1 MTSEI
6 TSPTWRGALFIVIIA
21 SICWLGGANIRALI
35 GSQMLRPG
43 TLEFAEYL
51 APEAERE
58 IFRLL
63 SLSSITIIVSYLAT
77 LISSTVFLSTCPF
90 KMKQHGWL
98 LMSAILFYLF
108 VPVEFFVMYLD
119 GRMIYLEFWTTENN
133 QVLRELFLARLG
145 ALAGAPLIATLCY
158 YTIIFLVVFQ
168 PLKKIEPRLA

>member
-1 MTSEI
+1 MASETI
-6 TSPTWRGALFIVIIA
+6 SPTWRIALFIFVIS

-35 GSQMLRPG
+35 GNQMLKPG
-43 TLEFAEYL
+43 TLEFEEYL

-63 SLSSITIIVSYLAT
+63 SLSSIAIILSYLAT
-77 LISSTVFLSTCPF
+77 LISSIVFLARCPH

-108 VPVEFFVMYLD
+108 VPVECFVMYLD
-119 GRMIYLEFWTTENN
+119 GRMIYLEFWTTEDN
-133 QVLRELFLARLG
+133 QVFRELFLARLG

-158 YTIIFLVVFQ
+158 YTIIFLAVFQ
-168 PLKKIEPRLA
+168 PLKKIQPLPA